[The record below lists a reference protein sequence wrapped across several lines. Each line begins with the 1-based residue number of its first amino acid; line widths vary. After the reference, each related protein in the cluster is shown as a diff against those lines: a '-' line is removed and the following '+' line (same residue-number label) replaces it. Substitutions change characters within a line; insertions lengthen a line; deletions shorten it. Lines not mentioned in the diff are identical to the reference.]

1 MHQQTLPSQFTL
13 ELCPPA
19 PRFPSLPMCPEHLL
33 PDAVVSEGD
42 PLLSVSDLDIRDSM
56 RAQYSF
62 EQMSAGMAA
71 IIELAEQ
78 RQQFGVRGLLGLG
91 GPRTYQDVGTQP
103 SVMDW
108 MHEHELKRINQIK
121 LSLPS
126 AGEEMLAARERI
138 QQRIA
143 ARRRG
148 R

>member
-1 MHQQTLPSQFTL
+1 MHQQASPSQFSL

-19 PRFPSLPMCPEHLL
+19 PRFPALPMCPGHLL
-33 PDAVVSEGD
+33 PDAVVSESD
-42 PLLSVSDLDIRDSM
+42 PLLSVSDLDIRESM

-62 EQMSAGMAA
+62 EQMSSSMEA

-78 RQQFGVRGLLGLG
+78 RQQFGIRGLLGLG

-103 SVMDW
+103 SAMDW

-126 AGEEMLAARERI
+126 AGEEMLAARDRI